1 MAEILLPSAGQI
13 ERMITLLGGND
24 DVFGVHWNKE
34 TDEVTR
40 VGTTKGMV
48 QTDFNNVY
56 PWAGFRRCILNDN
69 GDVVAYY
76 GDPNYV
82 EDGSIGQVMVEIPK
96 FYYNAFRTPSGYQWE
111 VTPNKKAGFKLHP
124 AFTNGVDEFNYVYF
138 SAFEGSVYDV
148 SASEYLLVDEQIA
161 DFNIDKLSSI
171 AGAKPCSGLTQALTI
186 INSRK
191 LANNRGIGWLQ
202 QDFTTTSAVQLLY
215 LIEYA
220 NFNTQSAIG
229 LGVVNKASGSG
240 NESEITGGTS
250 HLGNSSG
257 MAEGQNGYVS
267 VSYRGIENFWGNI
280 YKWVDGLNIKA
291 DNLPYFSTDNYESN
305 KFDSNYT
312 HLGGKLP
319 SENGYISDIL
329 FNDGFDFGFL
339 PTEVKGSSN
348 SHLADY
354 YYQSTGNRVARFGGY
369 WNSGGGA
376 GGFLWYLS
384 SSSAYSDRSIGA
396 RLLFKK

>member
-24 DVFGVHWNKE
+24 DVFGVQWNKE

-69 GDVVAYY
+69 GVVVAYY

-138 SAFEGSVYDV
+138 SAYEGSIY
-148 SASEYLLVDEQIA
+148 SESEGEYLLEDEQVA
-161 DFNIDKLSSI
+161 DFDIDKLSSI
-171 AGAKPCSGLTQALTI
+171 ANAKPCSGVSQTLNI
-186 INSRK
+186 VNSRK
-191 LANNRGIGWLQ
+191 LANNRGWIQ
-202 QDFTTTSAVQLLY
+202 QDFTTTSAIQLLY

-220 NFNTQSAIG
+220 DFNTQANIG
-229 LGVVNKASGSG
+229 LGVVNKASGEG
-240 NESEITGGTS
+240 NESEKTGQTS
-250 HLGNSSG
+250 HLGNLSG
-257 MAEGQNGYVS
+257 MSEGENGQVS
-267 VSYRGIENFWGNI
+267 ISYRGIENFWGNI
-280 YKWVDGLNIKA
+280 YKWIDGLNIRG
-291 DNLPYFSTDNYESN
+291 DHLPYYSLGEYVSN
-305 KFDSNYT
+305 KYDGNFDFA
-312 HLGGKLP
+312 GGKL
-319 SENGYISDIL
+319 SGANGYVSDIL
-329 FNDGFDFGFL
+329 FNQDFDFGFL

-348 SHLADY
+348 SYLADH
-354 YYQSTGNRVARFGGY
+354 YYQSTGNRVAHFGGN
-369 WNSGGGA
+369 WVSGGAA
-376 GGFLWYLS
+376 GGFLWKLATS
-384 SSSAYSDRSIGA
+384 SGGSNRGVGA